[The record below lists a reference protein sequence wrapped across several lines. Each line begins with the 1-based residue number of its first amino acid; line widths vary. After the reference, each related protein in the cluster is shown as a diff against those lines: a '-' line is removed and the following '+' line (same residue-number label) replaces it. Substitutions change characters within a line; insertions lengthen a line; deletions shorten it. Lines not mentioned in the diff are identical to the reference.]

1 MHFENAV
8 PSPTSGIIRMNS
20 YIILPDIWVIF
31 SFFKIQDEMDLIH
44 GKGFCKE
51 FRRKWTALVP
61 LILKYTK
68 KNPKP
73 NSEKVLEYYPD
84 LSTCKGKG
92 GY

>member
-1 MHFENAV
+1 
-8 PSPTSGIIRMNS
+8 
-20 YIILPDIWVIF
+20 
-31 SFFKIQDEMDLIH
+31 MDLIH